1 MAAARRALPPY
12 AAAEGRA
19 EPGVLPEPN
28 SVPATSAGFPWPPSE
43 GCLND
48 AIVDDPAVHAL
59 ARRWLGT
66 PEICLRGAGCS
77 VRYPGFTD
85 GTGRHTDG
93 FSLLPASGTDRA
105 HNQLKFWYYLSDVG
119 PGMAP
124 ISFWPTQWSDDGPSV
139 CGPEE
144 SFQAPAGS
152 L

>member
-1 MAAARRALPPY
+1 MIVHFHGNAETVADMDGLVALY
-12 AAAEGRA
+12 
-19 EPGVLPEPN
+19 
-28 SVPATSAGFPWPPSE
+28 
-43 GCLND
+43 
-48 AIVDDPAVHAL
+48 
-59 ARRWLGT
+59 
-66 PEICLRGAGCS
+66 RGAGCS

-93 FSLLPASGTDRA
+93 FSLLPASGTERA